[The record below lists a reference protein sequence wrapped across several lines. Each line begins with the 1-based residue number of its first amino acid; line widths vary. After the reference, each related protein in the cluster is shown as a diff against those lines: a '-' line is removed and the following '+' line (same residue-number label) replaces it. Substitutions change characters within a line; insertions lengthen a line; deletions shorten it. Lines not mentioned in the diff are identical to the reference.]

1 MVNISC
7 ILEILK
13 IYIVFFQT
21 LENTNLFSKEHRIHI
36 YFGRE
41 NIQREIETICIKK
54 PTKMESR
61 TISQILMI
69 SVQKD
74 SPRLQVGPPNQPGRT
89 LCLPLLPHPII
100 LPCSPLLPSIP
111 QSAHSSRQM
120 LLSESEIQIILLIL
134 RRGASYCK
142 YINCI

>member
-1 MVNISC
+1 MYFRIQRNSFLISFWC
-7 ILEILK
+7 EGSYRSFSPIDMYPEYIFIL
-13 IYIVFFQT
+13 
-21 LENTNLFSKEHRIHI
+21 
-36 YFGRE
+36 E

-89 LCLPLLPHPII
+89 LCLPLLPHPLI

-142 YINCI
+142 CINCI